1 MQKLIAYM
9 NGELVGTLEKH
20 KNGAHTF
27 QYDKNLPDAIYLH
40 KDAFSSLPDNLKQF
54 IPAVAKA
61 IKLEDEQWDLL
72 VKLYKKEFRL
82 SFLSYPTFYSESY
95 PPLKQSVIVD
105 LVKLTHKRTDY
116 CKSENPP
123 ILH

>member
-1 MQKLIAYM
+1 M

-61 IKLEDEQWDLL
+61 IKLDGIW
-72 VKLYKKEFRL
+72 
-82 SFLSYPTFYSESY
+82 LSYTKKSSDYLF
-95 PPLKQSVIVD
+95 LVILPSIANLIRHLSKVSS
-105 LVKLTHKRTDY
+105 L
-116 CKSENPP
+116 
-123 ILH
+123 ILLN